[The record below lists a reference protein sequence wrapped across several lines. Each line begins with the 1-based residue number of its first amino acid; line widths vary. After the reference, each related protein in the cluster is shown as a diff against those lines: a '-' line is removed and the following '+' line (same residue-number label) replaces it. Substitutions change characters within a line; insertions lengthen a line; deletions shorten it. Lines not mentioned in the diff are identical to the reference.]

1 MNKMLDAV
9 ASFRDNF
16 IGTNPAVRRCLSVC
30 DFDAELGNQ
39 RKDVP
44 TYNQY
49 NNGLAVCEEGYERQQ
64 LQLEGN
70 PEPVLKSQSAMA
82 DQAVSRYPGSIQAQ
96 SRGFYMGK
104 EMAPVI
110 PAQAPG
116 ARPGLTGFIPSVEE
130 GLARGM
136 LEGASNGVTQIG
148 QPAVMDNLDPARQQE
163 RERAMKLRGF
173 SLQ

>member
-16 IGTNPAVRRCLSVC
+16 IDTNSAVRRCLSVC

-70 PEPVLKSQSAMA
+70 PAPVLKSQSAMA

-110 PAQAPG
+110 PTQAPG